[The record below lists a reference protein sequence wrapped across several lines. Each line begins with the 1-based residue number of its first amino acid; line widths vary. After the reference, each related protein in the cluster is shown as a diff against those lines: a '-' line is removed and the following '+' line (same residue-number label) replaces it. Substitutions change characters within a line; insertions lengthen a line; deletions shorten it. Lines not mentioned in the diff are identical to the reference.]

1 MAKKA
6 AGDSAARLFR
16 PDLLESRA
24 VAIPADL
31 AGEERARF
39 VQRIAA
45 GVRQQA
51 GLAAKSDAVLRVE
64 PDVHEQGDTLII
76 RHEPAACVDVAVLLQ
91 ERPPLDLPTL
101 WWISSSTIRAL
112 KAAAADGAIH
122 GGIQPG
128 TVYRD
133 SAGRI
138 KLGDFGIASA
148 FETICGIEKRR
159 QIHLAS
165 EPKKFGERLVS
176 GVWSLLDE
184 SETRDQGWIAPFFGH
199 ELLEGRQRLNAKSD
213 QFALGAVL
221 YMLATGAH
229 PYGADVADPGL
240 NFYMF
245 VEPAALA
252 DERKDWAGA
261 FDRRDKGLAAPSDN
275 PLFGWQALIVKL
287 LHSDPGERFANP
299 AEAEKACAEFVDAA
313 WTEAAG
319 ALQKAD
325 AALRDGNPEGFLD
338 AAGKW
343 RDDERLPQLWRSVLA
358 AAIDRVNSEKERI
371 VKARKLDQQL
381 KEAETAI
388 ESGTLDKA
396 RTVAQG
402 VIDSE
407 LASETQR
414 EAGRELIRIIEEQ
427 RLILESGADELAR
440 EFLDTAAA
448 QFSAG
453 NVAEA
458 RQTLDAVLHDPATP
472 TTRQTQAKELLAEIA
487 LAEQR
492 REQQVAELSLAEEER
507 KAGQY
512 SAATQ
517 RLESLLATPGLDAA
531 LGERAKRLL
540 GEVRAA
546 EQKRREY
553 AQALDD
559 ARTAWESADLRT
571 LESRLAAIP
580 AKFDDETIA
589 EGRTDL
595 AGRAAKLK
603 TALAAQE
610 DAEKAISAGKDEPAL
625 AALDR
630 ALHEADLPQRLLDA
644 LRARRDE
651 CHKRVELARR
661 EMIER
666 AIAALDQ
673 AQAAYAADDF
683 AAARTTIEK
692 SVLSEVALP
701 AARRRDAEALLEAC
715 QQVDRVR
722 ELLEAARVHIADADV
737 DSTERLLAS
746 VKLDGLPKS
755 IVAEVD
761 AARHDLAALRSRQA
775 EAERAKLGKSLD
787 EIELRIA
794 RGSFEDV
801 EANLKRIGESTWLDE
816 PLKSRVVALRRELD
830 RLRPMIKSLAAAE
843 KAIKESAVDFG
854 PALAALDSLKAD
866 IPEWLAKRRDAA
878 RAKIDKALEERR
890 AEAIGRAGEFL
901 DAAQAALDAGDA
913 AAARAR
919 LDEFRASRVSEPGLL
934 QRSESVAAAAKLL
947 EAYQPKMDA
956 VRAKLAAGDPAGAI
970 DAAAAL
976 AKDSKL
982 PAVLG
987 KAVESIAADARKQ
1000 IAARRGELDGELTA
1014 IAGRIA
1020 QKGKRD
1026 RGITEAIARL
1036 KSESLATDAQ
1046 RKKADE
1052 LSAQYAA
1059 LPEPK
1064 SPLPM
1069 IAAIVAVLAVAGAAG
1084 YWFTRPKPPPTPAEL
1099 IAAAQGRLSGELQT
1113 QRQRAGGENR
1123 ETPAWTIEFRP
1134 RDSFPT
1140 SALAVLDG
1148 QSIALGDASAGPA
1161 LDAISLAARYDELF
1175 KRKPEIP
1182 PSQRIVTALTR
1193 LGSDLAKLKAAAAQQ
1208 NRETHDWTLAADPPD
1223 KLPTKIL
1230 AKRSGA
1236 ADVALGEAA
1245 DAAALEALSLAG
1257 RIDALFPLKQPNV
1270 AEVIAAGLA
1279 RLRGEL
1285 TDLAARAAAAPNR
1298 QKFSWALELNRAE
1311 PFPVTLSAKRDGQ
1324 TVPLGTFADA
1334 AALDAFKIADKFDV
1348 LFPEM
1353 KPPTESEVISAAL
1366 ERIRTELTSLAA
1378 TAAAAP
1384 DRERH
1389 SWTLA
1394 INPADKFPVNLTATR
1409 TGATPVELG
1418 RFANAAAL
1426 DAFKLADKLD
1436 LLFPKMPMATEVIAQ
1451 GLVGLTTKLGELRS
1465 KAAGEKRETPEWTV
1479 VAVTPDKLPTK
1490 LEARAAGRNPLPL
1503 GEAAKLED
1511 FAGIDL
1517 AGRYN
1522 DLFPVPTTV
1531 KALKLDAAYDGRLRF
1546 TPAAENAV
1554 ATSAGGV
1561 TMTGTARLEGDARD
1575 VSFAFKGTLAD
1586 EVLTADAATRAAFAT
1601 YLAGLQVAQAGKLQ
1615 LAGLASDWKS
1625 RSAPD
1630 FKGGDR
1636 LTVEITDAAGAVLAS
1651 TAAAWNVEALEYS
1664 LEDAALK
1671 AARTAAIRAAAARP
1685 EAKKA
1690 LLDAFAAQLPALAP
1704 APTAPGGTFFSALK
1718 AIDWSAAAGGAAD
1731 SESAPAT
1738 VTLAPA
1744 ASARAED
1751 RIDVD
1756 ATIRLVDGRLGWQL
1770 DGAAAKDSVARRLAA
1785 LSTDE
1790 GLQKRRRDE
1799 TLAEIAAEAGSA
1811 RTELVKEGDEYVIRV
1826 ADGAGAGDHKL
1837 TWNVATLAYD
1847 RQFTAKTATASPA
1860 ELLAQRLAAAA
1871 RAGSVAPNELD
1882 GLLSDVAAV
1891 KRADVFGGAADV
1903 RLVGGLGSGAGVA
1916 AATTALR
1923 RLMDDP
1929 AGAEA
1934 RVPNIFIEYIQTP
1947 AGIFGVGWQS
1957 DEAGRVK
1964 SPAVWL
1970 AVDAAS
1976 LPQLATARAVRT
1988 YFADETNGERLLG
2001 AALGTQVSGAGGSLG
2016 LMVAPDGPLWY
2027 VRWEAVRFR
2036 QRPVA
2041 GVASLRASG
2050 TPASCTSLRDLLDA
2064 QRLPEGGFAY
2074 RRVGIW
2080 PLPSLVCEWT
2090 SASPRPTVRIGAE
2103 SRTLRFADALSDR
2116 STNVAR
2122 ILDDDA
2128 SVRDTWASDKNNLVR
2143 DNVGYRFWDA
2153 GYSGPEWTP
2162 QRTIAFVVILRA
2174 Q

>member
-51 GLAAKSDAVLRVE
+51 GLAGKSDAVLRVE
-64 PDVHEQGDTLII
+64 PDVHEQGDTLIF

-101 WWISSSTIRAL
+101 WWISSSAIRAL

-133 SAGRI
+133 AAGRI

-165 EPKKFGERLVS
+165 EPQKIAERLVS

-275 PLFGWQALIVKL
+275 PLFGWQTLIVKL

-299 AEAEKACAEFVDAA
+299 AEAEKACVEFVDAA

-325 AALRDGNPEGFLD
+325 TALRDGNPEGFLD

-343 RDDERLPQLWRSVLA
+343 RDDERLPQMWRSVLA

-402 VIDSE
+402 VIDSP

-440 EFLDTAAA
+440 EFLETAAA
-448 QFSAG
+448 QFASG
-453 NVAEA
+453 NSAEA

-472 TTRQTQAKELLAEIA
+472 STRQTQAKELLAEIA

-512 SAATQ
+512 TAATQ
-517 RLESLLATPGLDAA
+517 RLESLLATQGLDAA
-531 LGERAKRLL
+531 LAERAKRLL
-540 GEVRAA
+540 GDVRAA

-559 ARTAWESADLRT
+559 ARTAWESADLQT

-603 TALAAQE
+603 TALAAQA
-610 DAEKAISAGKDEPAL
+610 DAEKAISTGKDEPAL

-661 EMIER
+661 ELIER
-666 AIAALDQ
+666 AVAALDQ

-683 AAARTTIEK
+683 TAARTTIEK
-692 SVLSEVALP
+692 AVLSEVALP
-701 AARRRDAEALLEAC
+701 AARRRDAETLLEAC
-715 QQVDRVR
+715 QHVDRVR

-775 EAERAKLGKSLD
+775 QAERTKLGKSLD

-801 EANLKRIGESTWLDE
+801 EANLKRIGESTWLDDA
-816 PLKSRVVALRRELD
+816 LKARVVALRRELD
-830 RLRPMIKSLAAAE
+830 RLRPLIKSLVAAE
-843 KAIKESAVDFG
+843 KAIKESAVDLG
-854 PALAALDSLKAD
+854 PAQTALESLKAD
-866 IPEWLAKRRDAA
+866 VPDWLAKRRDAV
-878 RAKIDKALEERR
+878 RAKIDRAVEDRR
-890 AEAIGRAGEFL
+890 AEAIGRAGGLL
-901 DAAQAALDAGDA
+901 DAAQAAVGEGDA

-919 LDEFRASRVSEPGLL
+919 LDEFRASGVKEPGLI
-934 QRSESVAAAAKLL
+934 QRSETVAAAAKLL
-947 EAYQPKMDA
+947 ESYQSKVEA
-956 VRAKLAAGDPAGAI
+956 VRAKLSADDPTGAI

-982 PAVLG
+982 PAVLA
-987 KAVESIAADARKQ
+987 KALESIAADARKR
-1000 IAARRGELDGELTA
+1000 IAARRGELDAELTA
-1014 IAGRIA
+1014 LAGRIS

-1026 RGITEAIARL
+1026 RGIPDAIAKL
-1036 KSESLATDAQ
+1036 KADSLATDAH

-1069 IAAIVAVLAVAGAAG
+1069 IAAIVAVLAVAGGAA

-1099 IAAAQGRLSGELQT
+1099 IAAAQARLSGELQT

-1134 RDSFPT
+1134 RDGFPT
-1140 SALAVLDG
+1140 TAIAIFGG
-1148 QSIALGDASAGPA
+1148 QSVPVGDASAGAA
-1161 LDAISLAARYDELF
+1161 LDAISLGARYDELF
-1175 KRKPEIP
+1175 PRKPEP
-1182 PSQRIVTALTR
+1182 TVSQRIAGALNR
-1193 LGSDLAKLKAAAAQQ
+1193 LNGDLAKMKTAAGQQ
-1208 NRETHDWTLAADPPD
+1208 NRETHDWNLAADPSD

-1230 AKRSGA
+1230 ATRSGA
-1236 ADVALGEAA
+1236 ADIALGEAA
-1245 DAAALEALSLAG
+1245 DAAALETLSIAG
-1257 RIDALFPLKQPNV
+1257 RIDALFPMKQPNV
-1270 AEVIAAGLA
+1270 ADVTAAGLA
-1279 RLRGEL
+1279 RLNREL
-1285 TDLAARAAAAPNR
+1285 TDLASRAAAAPNR
-1298 QKFSWALELNRAE
+1298 QKRSWALELNRAE
-1311 PFPVTLSAKRDGQ
+1311 PFPVTLSAKREGE
-1324 TVPLGTFADA
+1324 TLPLGTFADA
-1334 AALDAFKIADKFDV
+1334 AALDAFKLAARFDV
-1348 LFPEM
+1348 LYPEM
-1353 KPPTESEVISAAL
+1353 KPPTDSEVISAAL
-1366 ERIRTELTSLAA
+1366 DRVKAELASLAT
-1378 TAAAAP
+1378 TAAAAS
-1384 DRERH
+1384 DREKY

-1394 INPADKFPVNLTATR
+1394 INPADKFPVKLTGTR
-1409 TGATPVELG
+1409 TGAAPLELG
-1418 RFANAAAL
+1418 TFANAAAL

-1436 LLFPKMPMATEVIAQ
+1436 LLFPRMPMANEVIAQ

-1465 KAAGEKRETPEWTV
+1465 KAAGEKRETPEWTI

-1503 GEAAKLED
+1503 GEAAKRED
-1511 FAGIDL
+1511 FAAIDL

-1522 DLFPVPTTV
+1522 DLFPIPTTV
-1531 KALKLDAAYDGRLRF
+1531 KAIKVDAAYDGRLRF

-1554 ATSAGGV
+1554 VTSAAGV
-1561 TMTGTARLEGDARD
+1561 TMSGTARLESDARD
-1575 VSFAFKGTLAD
+1575 ASFAFKGSLSD
-1586 EVLTADAATRAAFAT
+1586 EVLTADAATKAAFAT
-1601 YLAGLQVAQAGKLQ
+1601 YLAALQVAQAGKLQ
-1615 LAGLASDWKS
+1615 LTGLAQDWKS
-1625 RSAPD
+1625 RPAPN

-1636 LTVEITDAAGAVLAS
+1636 LAIEITDAAGAVLAS
-1651 TAAAWNVEALEYS
+1651 AAATWSAETLEYT

-1671 AARTAAIRAAAARP
+1671 AARTTAIRAAAARP

-1690 LLDAFAAQLPALAP
+1690 LLDAFAAQVPTLAP
-1704 APTAPGGTFFSALK
+1704 APAAPGSTYFSTLK
-1718 AIDWSAAAGGAAD
+1718 AIDWAGAAGGAAD
-1731 SESAPAT
+1731 GESAPAI
-1738 VTLAPA
+1738 VTLAA
-1744 ASARAED
+1744 AAGAHPED

-1756 ATIRLVDGRLGWQL
+1756 ATIRLVDGRLGWQF
-1770 DGAAAKDSVARRLAA
+1770 DAAAAKGAVARRLAA

-1790 GLQKRRRDE
+1790 GFQERRREE
-1799 TLAEIAAEAGSA
+1799 TREQIAAAAGSA
-1811 RTELVKEGDEYVIRV
+1811 RAELVKEGDDYVVRV

-1871 RAGSVAPNELD
+1871 RAGTVDLNELD
-1882 GLLSDVAAV
+1882 GVLSDVAAV

-1903 RLVGGLGSGAGVA
+1903 RPIGGLGSGAGVA

-1929 AGAEA
+1929 AGADA
-1934 RVPNIFIEYIQTP
+1934 RVPNIFVEYIQTS
-1947 AGIFGVGWQS
+1947 AGIYGVSWQS

-1964 SPAVWL
+1964 SSAVWL

-1988 YFADETNGERLLG
+1988 YFADEANGERLLG
-2001 AALGTQVSGAGGSLG
+2001 AALGTQVAGAGGSLG

-2027 VRWEAVRFR
+2027 VRWEAVKFR

-2041 GVASLRASG
+2041 GVANLRARE
-2050 TPASCTSLRDLLDA
+2050 TPANCTSLRDLLDA

-2090 SASPRPTVRIGAE
+2090 SPSPRPTVRIGAE
-2103 SRTLRFADALSDR
+2103 SKALRFADALSDR

-2122 ILDDDA
+2122 ILDDDTT
-2128 SVRDTWASDKNNLVR
+2128 VRDTWTSDKNNLVR

-2162 QRTIAFVVILRA
+2162 QRTITFVVILRA

>member
-1503 GEAAKLED
+1503 GEVAKLED

-1615 LAGLASDWKS
+1615 LTGLASDWKS